1 MLSPSLF
8 KLPRTSKYH
17 HKSHLYES
25 QLRDDYHVRSNS
37 HCKMS
42 ESPTTA
48 SRNQRDPGS
57 PTITGIPSILTV
69 LREPESFS
77 TIDDRRGQQYRQQSP
92 ETASKL
98 ARETLISMCKTI
110 GLVGAQLNNGT
121 NDSDFQLR
129 QLIHLARNITKRL
142 DSPEPNGQ
150 NGHAGPPRMD

>member
-1 MLSPSLF
+1 
-8 KLPRTSKYH
+8 
-17 HKSHLYES
+17 
-25 QLRDDYHVRSNS
+25 
-37 HCKMS
+37 MS

>member
-1 MLSPSLF
+1 
-8 KLPRTSKYH
+8 
-17 HKSHLYES
+17 
-25 QLRDDYHVRSNS
+25 
-37 HCKMS
+37 MS
-42 ESPTTA
+42 ESPTTPA
-48 SRNQRDPGS
+48 RSQRDPGS

-77 TIDDRRGQQYRQQSP
+77 KNDDRRAQQYRQQSP

-110 GLVGAQLNNGT
+110 SLVGAQLNNST

-142 DSPEPNGQ
+142 DSPETNGY
-150 NGHAGPPRMD
+150 AGPPRTE

>member
-1 MLSPSLF
+1 
-8 KLPRTSKYH
+8 
-17 HKSHLYES
+17 
-25 QLRDDYHVRSNS
+25 
-37 HCKMS
+37 MS
-42 ESPTTA
+42 ESPTTPA
-48 SRNQRDPGS
+48 RPQRDPAS

-69 LREPESFS
+69 LREPESF
-77 TIDDRRGQQYRQQSP
+77 TTDDEPRGQYRQPSP

-142 DSPEPNGQ
+142 DNVEPNGHL
-150 NGHAGPPRMD
+150 NRAE

>member
-1 MLSPSLF
+1 MA
-8 KLPRTSKYH
+8 
-17 HKSHLYES
+17 
-25 QLRDDYHVRSNS
+25 
-37 HCKMS
+37 
-42 ESPTTA
+42 ESPTATQA
-48 SRNQRDPGS
+48 RGQRDPGS

-77 TIDDRRGQQYRQQSP
+77 SNEDRRALQYRQAQQSP

-110 GLVGAQLNNGT
+110 GLVGAQLNNST

-142 DSPEPNGQ
+142 DGQEPNGYP
-150 NGHAGPPRMD
+150 GPPRME

>member
-1 MLSPSLF
+1 
-8 KLPRTSKYH
+8 
-17 HKSHLYES
+17 
-25 QLRDDYHVRSNS
+25 
-37 HCKMS
+37 MS
-42 ESPTTA
+42 ESPTA
-48 SRNQRDPGS
+48 QARGQRDPGS

-77 TIDDRRGQQYRQQSP
+77 SNEDRRAQQYRQQSP

-142 DSPEPNGQ
+142 DGQDTNGYP
-150 NGHAGPPRMD
+150 GPPRMER

>member
-1 MLSPSLF
+1 
-8 KLPRTSKYH
+8 
-17 HKSHLYES
+17 
-25 QLRDDYHVRSNS
+25 
-37 HCKMS
+37 MS

-98 ARETLISMCKTI
+98 ARETLISMSKAAYP
-110 GLVGAQLNNGT
+110 LGT
-121 NDSDFQLR
+121 QHN
-129 QLIHLARNITKRL
+129 
-142 DSPEPNGQ
+142 
-150 NGHAGPPRMD
+150 